1 MAKLVLKIVL
11 GLAVLLVGY
20 NYFWGNAEEK
30 ENSRRI
36 VGQVTELGKS
46 VVNLLK
52 SEKEQFDKGKYD
64 QALAKLTSAL
74 NIEHERAAELGDDGQ
89 ECLEKCKHLE
99 EAEHELEEKLKLVD
113 SDDGQSASD
122 REAAIAAI
130 RNQIL
135 QLTSE
140 TEDLAREIDG

>member
-1 MAKLVLKIVL
+1 MAKLVLKIVVA
-11 GLAVLLVGY
+11 LAVLLVGY

-64 QALAKLTSAL
+64 QALAKLKSAL
-74 NIEHERAAELGDDGQ
+74 NIEKERALELGDDGQ
-89 ECLEKCKHLE
+89 VCLEKCRHLE

-113 SDDGQSASD
+113 SDDSQSASD
-122 REAAIAAI
+122 RESAIAAI
-130 RNQIL
+130 RKQIL

-140 TEDLAREIDG
+140 TEDLAHEIDG

>member
-64 QALAKLTSAL
+64 QALAKLKSAL
-74 NIEHERAAELGDDGQ
+74 NIEHERAAELGADGQ
-89 ECLEKCKHLE
+89 VCLEKCKHLE
-99 EAEHELEEKLKLVD
+99 EAEQELEEKLKLVD
-113 SDDGQSASD
+113 SEDQSVSD
-122 REAAIAAI
+122 REDAIAAI
-130 RNQIL
+130 RDQIL
-135 QLTSE
+135 KLTSE

>member
-1 MAKLVLKIVL
+1 MAKLVLKIVVA
-11 GLAVLLVGY
+11 LAVLIVGY
-20 NYFWGNAEEK
+20 NYFWGSAEEK
-30 ENSRRI
+30 ENSKRI

-64 QALAKLTSAL
+64 QALAKLKSAL

-89 ECLEKCKHLE
+89 MCLEKCKHLE

-113 SDDGQSASD
+113 SDDDQSASD

-130 RNQIL
+130 RDQIL

>member
-11 GLAVLLVGY
+11 ALAVLLVGY

-36 VGQVTELGKS
+36 VGQVAELGKS

-64 QALAKLTSAL
+64 QTLAKLKSAL
-74 NIEHERAAELGDDGQ
+74 NIEHERAAELGEAGQ
-89 ECLEKCKHLE
+89 GCLEKCKHLE
-99 EAEHELEEKLKLVD
+99 EAELELEEKLKLVD
-113 SDDGQSASD
+113 SDDQSASD

-135 QLTSE
+135 QFTSE

>member
-20 NYFWGNAEEK
+20 NYFWGSAEEK
-30 ENSRRI
+30 ENSRQI

-64 QALAKLTSAL
+64 QALAKLKSAL
-74 NIEHERAAELGDDGQ
+74 NIEHERAAELGDEGQ
-89 ECLEKCKHLE
+89 VCLEKCKHLE
-99 EAEHELEEKLKLVD
+99 EAEHELEEKLRLVD
-113 SDDGQSASD
+113 SDDQSASD

>member
-20 NYFWGNAEEK
+20 NYFWGSAEEK
-30 ENSRRI
+30 ENSRQI

-64 QALAKLTSAL
+64 QALAKLKSAL
-74 NIEHERAAELGDDGQ
+74 NIEHERAAELGADGQ
-89 ECLEKCKHLE
+89 VCLEKCKHLE

-113 SDDGQSASD
+113 SDDDQSASD
-122 REAAIAAI
+122 REAVIAAI